1 MCIDEASELCNE
13 DGRGSAL
20 FDEPGKPSPYMKKMT
35 GLLTKWQR
43 AMQES
48 QAFGARLQDLKLL
61 QRSEVKFKLQGDKQA
76 VTRGF
81 QVVDRDRLREL
92 PNKSIV
98 EMHQNGD
105 LELIY
110 AHLLSLHALESLR
123 KTLDGKPPLQ

>member
-1 MCIDEASELCNE
+1 
-13 DGRGSAL
+13 
-20 FDEPGKPSPYMKKMT
+20 MKKMT